1 MGKVSSSWRNYKAN
15 YNKTEKVMAIFAGM
29 GSKPHLRFLL
39 NKKRKGLRPPNF
51 LFFFY
56 LVEERGW
63 ATLNLSRL
71 QIIKILWV
79 EEGGWAINLKKKLN
93 TFLKHKKTNV
103 FFRARAITKIQANS
117 IFIYIKKDWI
127 FCSWCCHSGILVSS
141 GWLEYEMLASLAN
154 IVYTRQLIIL

>member
-79 EEGGWAINLKKKLN
+79 EEGGWAINLKKKIKYV
-93 TFLKHKKTNV
+93 FKTQKNK
-103 FFRARAITKIQANS
+103 RLLQ
-117 IFIYIKKDWI
+117 
-127 FCSWCCHSGILVSS
+127 SS
-141 GWLEYEMLASLAN
+141 GNHKNTSQLHLYLYKKRLNILFLVLPFWDSCFKWLAGVRNVSFAS
-154 IVYTRQLIIL
+154 